1 MNTDFRQDEEVGL
14 QLRRL
19 AAMAGL
25 RPSTVLRLL
34 VQNAPPAE
42 DLCALAKPTKNNRT
56 AEPLAGQRSA
66 VVTPIS

>member
-19 AAMAGL
+19 AALAGL

-42 DLCALAKPTKNNRT
+42 DLHALAKPNKHNC
-56 AEPLAGQRSA
+56 A
-66 VVTPIS
+66 VPAYQGTDGAIVATQ